1 VEIIISFIFSF
12 ILLIACVLKGI
23 FVAYPLVA
31 IFILFFIVAI
41 RQGNEFKYVGKLAL
55 EGSKKSLTILK
66 IFILIG
72 AITAIWM
79 SSGTVAAIVFYGIKF
94 LKPEIFV
101 VSAFLISCLVS
112 FLIGTS
118 FGTVGTVGIALM
130 VIARGGGVNS
140 SVAAGAIIAG
150 AYFGDRCSP
159 MSSSANLVGVITD
172 TNIYENIKNM
182 FKTSLVPFA
191 FSLLAY
197 LVISIKFPLNNSG
210 DYLNTEI
217 LKVFHISMV
226 ILIPALIMLLFSIF
240 KIDVKISMLISV
252 ITAVVISIF
261 IQNYSIGQ
269 CINYMIFGYNM
280 PIDSSLN
287 SIIKGGGIISML
299 KTALVVFISS
309 AFSGIFEGTG
319 MLNKVQEQ
327 LDKAENR
334 YQIFRNVVV
343 TSICTSAFGCS
354 QSLAAIM
361 THMLNKKSYSKNR
374 VSKEQSAVDLENT
387 AIVISPLIPWNVA
400 LLVPMINLRTDFKC
414 IPFLVYLYSIPIY
427 NLICYKI
434 KDSKFKKI

>member
-1 VEIIISFIFSF
+1 MEIIISFILSF
-12 ILLIACVLKGI
+12 ILLIVCVLKGI
-23 FVAYPLVA
+23 FVAYPLIF
-31 IFILFFIVAI
+31 IFILFFLVAMH
-41 RQGNEFKYVGKLAL
+41 QGNEFKHVSKLAL
-55 EGSKKSLTILK
+55 EGSKKSLTILQ

-79 SSGTVAAIVFYGIKF
+79 SSGTVAAIVFYGIEL
-94 LKPEIFV
+94 LKPEVFV
-101 VSAFLISCLVS
+101 VSAFLISSFVS

-130 VIARGGGVNS
+130 VIARGGGVDA

-172 TNIYENIKNM
+172 TNIYQNIKNM

-191 FSLLAY
+191 FSLIVY

-210 DYLNTEI
+210 NYLNNEI
-217 LKVFHISMV
+217 VKVFTINLV
-226 ILIPALIMLLFSIF
+226 VLIPALLMLLFSIF
-240 KIDVKISMLISV
+240 KINVKISMLISV
-252 ITAVVISIF
+252 ITAIAISIF
-261 IQNYSIGQ
+261 IQHYSIGQ

-280 PIDSSLN
+280 PMDSPLN

-319 MLNKVQEQ
+319 MLNKIQEQ

-334 YQIFRNVVV
+334 YQIFRNVVI

-361 THMLNKKSYSKNR
+361 THMLNKKSYSKNGI
-374 VSKEQSAVDLENT
+374 SKEEAAVDLENT

-427 NLICYKI
+427 NFIYYKI
-434 KDSKFKKI
+434 KERKFKNI

>member
-1 VEIIISFIFSF
+1 MEIIISFIFSF

-361 THMLNKKSYSKNR
+361 THMLNKKSYSKNG